1 MLFTEK
7 MLTLDEAAKLMPLP
21 GGCSKS
27 SLYRWWRYGYNGV
40 KLECR
45 RVGRAVFTS
54 LEALERFAAALAE
67 VRTEANAAQPS
78 EDVEEQATPKR
89 GPVPMRLPSP
99 QRNVPRPAFDAQ
111 RVLERAGLFQ
121 PIAT

>member
-7 MLTLDEAAKLMPLP
+7 MLTLDEAAELMPLP

-45 RVGRAVFTS
+45 RVGRALFTS
-54 LEALERFAAALAE
+54 REAVERFAAALAD
-67 VRTEANAAQPS
+67 VRTADDADESSQ
-78 EDVEEQATPKR
+78 DVEEVAAQKR
-89 GPVPMRLPSP
+89 RPIPMRVPSP

-111 RVLERAGLFQ
+111 RVLERAGLFY
-121 PIAT
+121 ATAT